1 MTVDD
6 FRQLA
11 LSLPEAVESAHMDHP
26 DFRVR
31 NKIFATLGYP
41 DNGWAMVKVTLN
53 QQKLLV
59 REDPVAFVPVK
70 GGWGKNGAT
79 TVQLRSAKKA
89 MVRKALAA
97 AWANTAPKTL
107 VRAHDKLY

>member
-11 LSLPEAVESAHMDHP
+11 LRMPEAVEATHMDDP

-41 DNGWAMVKVTLN
+41 DNGWGMVKVTLN

-59 REDPVAFVPVK
+59 REDPVAFVPVT
-70 GGWGKNGAT
+70 GGWGKKGAT
-79 TVQLRSAKKA
+79 TVQLRAAKKA
-89 MVRKALAA
+89 TVRKALAA

-107 VRAHDKLY
+107 VRAHGKLY